1 MKFKRDYEITI
12 SADNL
17 DREFWQ
23 ARHKGELRSDWD
35 LEDYETMLSMIS
47 NIGKRLSSFVDSLR
61 EQENCD

>member
-1 MKFKRDYEITI
+1 MKFKRDYEIAI

-23 ARHKGELRSDWD
+23 ARHKGELRSGWD

-47 NIGKRLSSFVDSLR
+47 NIGKRLSSFVVSLR

>member
-23 ARHKGELRSDWD
+23 ARHKGEPRSGWD

-47 NIGKRLSSFVDSLR
+47 NIGKRLSSFVVSLR

>member
-1 MKFKRDYEITI
+1 MKYKRDYEITI

-23 ARHKGELRSDWD
+23 ARHKGELKSGWD

-47 NIGKRLSSFVDSLR
+47 NIGKRLSRAVASLR

>member
-23 ARHKGELRSDWD
+23 ARHKGELRSGWD

-47 NIGKRLSSFVDSLR
+47 NIEKRLSSFVVSLR